1 MPDTQELLDGVEA
14 YANQRVMEARRE
26 DIEAYMA
33 RRGGVPDT
41 DRADAERAMAR
52 RGGAP
57 DTDRADA
64 ERASKRR

>member
-41 DRADAERAMAR
+41 DHADAERAMAC
-52 RGGAP
+52 
-57 DTDRADA
+57 
-64 ERASKRR
+64 